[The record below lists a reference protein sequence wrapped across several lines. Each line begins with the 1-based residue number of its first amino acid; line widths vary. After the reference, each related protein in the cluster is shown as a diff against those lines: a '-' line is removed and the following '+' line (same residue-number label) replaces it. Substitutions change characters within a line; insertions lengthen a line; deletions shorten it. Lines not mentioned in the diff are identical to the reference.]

1 MVVNNNNGGKENTCL
16 KKAFLATIP
25 VMAGYV
31 VLGIGFGM
39 LLRARGY
46 GVLWAF
52 AMSLFIYAG
61 SMQYVAIDLLSG
73 GVSLIITAI
82 TKLAVNSRHLFY

>member
-1 MVVNNNNGGKENTCL
+1 MNMKNKDSRDNACL

-31 VLGIGFGM
+31 VLGIGFGI

-52 AMSLFIYAG
+52 AMSLLIYAG
-61 SMQYVAIDLLSG
+61 SMQYVTIDLMTG
-73 GVSLIITAI
+73 GTYWCGRIRVVPAFI
-82 TKLAVNSRHLFY
+82 RQ

>member
-1 MVVNNNNGGKENTCL
+1 MVVGNNKSSENNCL

-46 GVLWAF
+46 GVFWAF

-61 SMQYVAIDLLSG
+61 SMQYVAIDLMSG
-73 GVSLIITAI
+73 DVILQLAEQMEHLWLEDSLDI
-82 TKLAVNSRHLFY
+82 